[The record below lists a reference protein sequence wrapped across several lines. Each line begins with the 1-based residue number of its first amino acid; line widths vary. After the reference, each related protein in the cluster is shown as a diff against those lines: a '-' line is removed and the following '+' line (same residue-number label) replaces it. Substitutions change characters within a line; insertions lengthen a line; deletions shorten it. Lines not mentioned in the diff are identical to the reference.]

1 MKSRIFLFA
10 AALLTA
16 SFAMAQNAGDKVVE
30 EFNPHW
36 YFQAQG
42 GAAYTV
48 GEVSFTEL
56 ISPAAQLGIGYQFSP
71 VWGVRFAADGWQA
84 KGSWVNPATVYKYN
98 YVGGNLDL
106 FANLCNAFGGYKPH
120 RVFNA
125 SIFAGVGV
133 DYAFNNAEANDFH
146 ATSSYTPEYLWQ
158 NYWLT
163 PVGRFGAAFDFNI
176 TDRVALG
183 LEVNANVL
191 DDHFN
196 SKKAADHNVDWQC
209 NALLGLK
216 ICLGNPVKTTVIA
229 APVAPVEE
237 KPAPVQVVEKPAPAP
252 APVIEDL
259 RKDVF
264 FEIRSSVLSVESIQK
279 LNEVVA
285 YMNQY
290 PQAKVNVAAYAD
302 VKTGNP
308 KINQGYSEAREKS
321 VVKYLTEHGVAES
334 RITHEHY
341 GDTVQPFSDNDS
353 NRAAICIATAK

>member
-10 AALLTA
+10 AALLA
-16 SFAMAQNAGDKVVE
+16 GSFAMAQNAGDKVVE

-36 YFQAQG
+36 YIQAQG

-48 GEVSFTEL
+48 GEVSFSEL
-56 ISPAAQLGIGYQFSP
+56 INPAAQLGIGYQFSP
-71 VWGVRFAADGWQA
+71 VWGIRFAADGWQA
-84 KGSWVNPATVYKYN
+84 KGSWVNPSNVYKYN
-98 YVGGNLDL
+98 YVGGNLDV
-106 FANLCNAFGGYKPH
+106 FANLCNAFGGFKPY
-120 RVFNA
+120 RKFNA
-125 SIFAGVGV
+125 SVFAGVGIN
-133 DYAFNNAEANDFH
+133 YAFNNKEANDFH
-146 ATSSYTPEYLWQ
+146 ATSGYTPEYLWQ
-158 NYWLT
+158 NYWVT
-163 PVGRFGAAFDFNI
+163 PVGRFGAEFEYAI
-176 TDRVALG
+176 TPRVG
-183 LEVNANVL
+183 IDLEVNANVL

-196 SKKAADHNVDWQC
+196 SKKAVDHNVDWQC

-216 ICLGNPVKTTVIA
+216 FRLGDPVKKTVI
-229 APVAPVEE
+229 
-237 KPAPVQVVEKPAPAP
+237 PAPVVPAEPSPAPVVEKKPEPAP

-334 RITHEHY
+334 RISHNHY
-341 GDTVQPFSDNDS
+341 GDTVQPFANNDD
-353 NRAAICIATAK
+353 NRAAICIATVK